1 MSVNIAIIFKNNQML
16 TEIALAHIS
25 IVLDNHSWTTFLLF
39 KVVRVKDSGLTYN
52 FNILRPESNFGEDFG
67 HRVTRLSDL
76 KCNIGCHT
84 SPLRCIGIQMVP
96 LVMTQG
102 HDGTVKKSDIDA

>member
-67 HRVTRLSDL
+67 HRVTRYRISNVISDVIRVHSGAL
-76 KCNIGCHT
+76 ASKWCP
-84 SPLRCIGIQMVP
+84 S
-96 LVMTQG
+96 
-102 HDGTVKKSDIDA
+102 